1 MLAKKFYLVFVPL
14 ILCQCAFAQQ
24 EVLVL
29 KGGTI
34 IDVTDFG
41 NSERDI
47 PNATV
52 VIEGGRI
59 RAAGNASS
67 VKVPKGAKV
76 INVTGKYIV
85 PGLIDCFGIINDQGY
100 ANAYLYMGVTTAVM
114 TEDNRRGK
122 IDWAVKPSPRK
133 IMLDAY
139 WGAKSRRVSVGG
151 VENAGFEVVRSWST
165 EEIDHDI
172 DSLGRAGVKVLL
184 VHYAVVPAQLPAIVA
199 ACKRNKIATIGELGL
214 SSYGEA
220 VQAGILSF
228 VHTSRYSAD
237 MLPDSLRKV
246 YSTSPFGP
254 PARAYYEYIT
264 GQKDLAGNPK
274 LQELSKLYRDHRVG
288 LIPTAAMVEYPEM
301 DFSTNPWLEPIASI
315 IDERMIEFEPLDK
328 STGKPKNPSPV
339 RQGAVPALFEIDK
352 VFTKNGARYL
362 TGSGT
367 DAFGTLPGISLHNEL
382 AMLSHYGLTN
392 RQVLAAATHNFSL
405 LWDWTSIGKVEQG
418 RDANIL
424 VLDQNPVMSLQHLK
438 AISILIVEGNIIDR
452 NKLMQKP

>member
-1 MLAKKFYLVFVPL
+1 MPTKKLYLLLIPL
-14 ILCQCAFAQQ
+14 VLCHCAIAQQ

-52 VIEGGRI
+52 VIEGGKI
-59 RAAGNASS
+59 KAAGSASS
-67 VKVPKGAKV
+67 SKVPKGAKV
-76 INVTGKYIV
+76 IDVSGKFIV
-85 PGLIDCFGIINDQGY
+85 PGLIDCFGIINDQAY

-122 IDWAVKPSPRK
+122 IDWTVSPSPHK
-133 IMLDAY
+133 IILDAY
-139 WGAKSRRVSVGG
+139 WGAKSRRVNVGG
-151 VENAGFEVVRSWST
+151 VENAGFEIVRSWST

-172 DSLGRAGVKVLL
+172 DSLGKAGVKVLL
-184 VHYAVVPAQLPAIVA
+184 IHYAVVPAQLPAIVA

-214 SSYGEA
+214 SSYREA
-220 VQAGILSF
+220 VQAGIQSF

-254 PARAYYEYIT
+254 PARSYYEYIT
-264 GQKDLAGNPK
+264 AQKDIDGDPK
-274 LQELSKLYRDHRVG
+274 LLELSKLYRDHRIG
-288 LIPTAAMVEYPEM
+288 LIPTAGMIQYPEM
-301 DFSTNPWLEPIASI
+301 DFATNPWLEPIAAI

-328 STGKPKNPSPV
+328 GTGKHKNPSPA
-339 RQGAVPALFEIDK
+339 RQRAVPALVEIDK
-352 VFTKNGARYL
+352 VFAKHGARYL
-362 TGSGT
+362 TGTGT

-382 AMLSHYGLTN
+382 TMLSHFGLTN
-392 RQVLAAATHNFSL
+392 RQALAAATHNFSL
-405 LWDWTSIGKVEQG
+405 LWDWT
-418 RDANIL
+418 
-424 VLDQNPVMSLQHLK
+424 
-438 AISILIVEGNIIDR
+438 
-452 NKLMQKP
+452 

>member
-1 MLAKKFYLVFVPL
+1 MSTKKLYLLIIPL
-14 ILCQCAFAQQ
+14 VLCYCAVAQ

-52 VIEGGRI
+52 VIKGGRI
-59 RAAGNASS
+59 NAAGSASS

-76 INVTGKYIV
+76 IDVSGKYIV
-85 PGLIDCFGIINDQGY
+85 PGLIDCFGIINDQAH

-122 IDWAVKPSPRK
+122 IDWTVNPSPHK
-133 IMLDAY
+133 IMLDNY

-151 VENAGFEVVRSWST
+151 VENAGFEVVRSWNT

-172 DSLGRAGVKVLL
+172 DSLGKAGVKVLL

-214 SSYGEA
+214 STYREA
-220 VQAGILSF
+220 AQAGIHSF
-228 VHTSRYSAD
+228 VHTTRYSAD
-237 MLPDSLRKV
+237 VLPDSLRKV

-254 PARAYYEYIT
+254 PSRAYLEYIA
-264 GQKDLAGNPK
+264 GQKNIDSDPK
-274 LQELSKLYRDHRVG
+274 LLELSKLYRDHRIG
-288 LIPTAAMVEYPEM
+288 LIPTAAMIQYPEM
-301 DFSTNPWLEPIASI
+301 EFATNPWLEPIASI
-315 IDERMIEFEPLDK
+315 IDERMIEFEPLDRG
-328 STGKPKNPSPV
+328 TGKPKNPSPV
-339 RQGAVPALFEIDK
+339 RQRAVPALVEIDK
-352 VFTKNGARYL
+352 VFAKNGARFL

-382 AMLSHYGLTN
+382 AMLSHFGLTN
-392 RQVLAAATHNFSL
+392 RQALAAATHNFSL
-405 LWDWTSIGKVEQG
+405 LWDWTSIGKVEEG
-418 RDANIL
+418 REANIL
-424 VLDQNPVMSLQHLK
+424 VLDQNPVTSLKHLK
-438 AISILIVEGNIIDR
+438 AITLLIVEGNIIDR

>member
-1 MLAKKFYLVFVPL
+1 MPPKKLYLLL
-14 ILCQCAFAQQ
+14 IFLVLCQSAIAQQ

-41 NSERDI
+41 NSEHDV

-59 RAAGNASS
+59 KAAGSASS
-67 VKVPKGAKV
+67 VKTPKGAKV
-76 INVTGKYIV
+76 IDVSGKYIV

-122 IDWAVKPSPRK
+122 VDWTVNPSPCK

-139 WGAKSRRVSVGG
+139 WGAKSRRVNVGG
-151 VENAGFEVVRSWST
+151 VENAGFEIVRSWSP

-172 DSLGRAGVKVLL
+172 DSLGKAGVKVLL

-274 LQELSKLYRDHRVG
+274 LQELSKLYRDHRIG

-301 DFSTNPWLEPIASI
+301 EFATNPWLEPIASI

-339 RQGAVPALFEIDK
+339 RQRAVPALFEIDK
-352 VFTKNGARYL
+352 VFAKNGARYL

-382 AMLSHYGLTN
+382 AMLSHIGLTN

-424 VLDQNPVMSLQHLK
+424 VLDQNPVTSLKSLK

>member
-1 MLAKKFYLVFVPL
+1 MPAKKLYLLL
-14 ILCQCAFAQQ
+14 ITLVLCQCAIAQQ

-47 PNATV
+47 SNATV

-59 RAAGNASS
+59 KAAGSASS

-76 INVTGKYIV
+76 IDVSGKYIV
-85 PGLIDCFGIINDQGY
+85 PGLIDCFGIINDQAY

-122 IDWAVKPSPRK
+122 IDWTVNPSPHK
-133 IMLDAY
+133 IILDAY
-139 WGAKSRRVSVGG
+139 WGAKSKRVSVGG
-151 VENAGFEVVRSWST
+151 VENAGFEIVRSWSK

-172 DSLGRAGVKVLL
+172 DSLGKAGVKVLL

-214 SSYGEA
+214 SSYREA
-220 VQAGILSF
+220 VQAGIQSF

-264 GQKDLAGNPK
+264 GQKNIADDPK
-274 LQELSKLYRDHRVG
+274 LLELSKLYRDHRIG
-288 LIPTAAMVEYPEM
+288 LISTAGMIQYPEM
-301 DFSTNPWLEPIASI
+301 EFATNPWLEPIASI
-315 IDERMIEFEPLDK
+315 IDERTIEFEPLDK

-339 RQGAVPALFEIDK
+339 RQHAVPALVEIDK
-352 VFTKNGARYL
+352 VFAKQGVRYI
-362 TGSGT
+362 TGTGT

-382 AMLSHYGLTN
+382 AMLSHFGLTN
-392 RQVLAAATHNFSL
+392 RQALAAATHNFSL
-405 LWDWTSIGKVEQG
+405 LWEWTSIGKVETG

-424 VLDQNPVMSLQHLK
+424 VLDQNPVTSLKHLK
-438 AISILIVEGNIIDR
+438 AISLLIVEGKIVDR